1 MTKEYLVMIEGKP
14 HTVTVSD
21 ETEAL
26 LAAKAAGKASVGLWK
41 RDSGQDISMTKYL
54 IESVEDLSRE
64 YLEQVARKHLG
75 VPWVIAETER
85 LVLREFQP
93 GDEKE
98 TETGAGPGEKE
109 EGIFGSPG
117 LLREYIRDQ
126 YGFYGYGIW
135 AMTEKGSGK
144 IIGRAGVVNLTGE
157 WERAG
162 ASDALELGYRV
173 FAPYRRQ
180 GFALEACRG
189 VLGWYKEHMD
199 CPLYAKIDASNE
211 ASINVI
217 EKLGFSLTDQKYIG
231 SGQWLYLYGWN
242 C

>member
-85 LVLREFQP
+85 LVIREFQP

-98 TETGAGPGEKE
+98 TETGAGAGPGE
-109 EGIFGSPG
+109 
-117 LLREYIRDQ
+117 
-126 YGFYGYGIW
+126 
-135 AMTEKGSGK
+135 
-144 IIGRAGVVNLTGE
+144 IGRASC
-157 WERAG
+157 R
-162 ASDALELGYRV
+162 DRV
-173 FAPYRRQ
+173 CQY
-180 GFALEACRG
+180 
-189 VLGWYKEHMD
+189 V
-199 CPLYAKIDASNE
+199 
-211 ASINVI
+211 
-217 EKLGFSLTDQKYIG
+217 
-231 SGQWLYLYGWN
+231 
-242 C
+242 

>member
-1 MTKEYLVMIEGKP
+1 MQEQLTPLFGDYELIDTGHFEKLERFGRF
-14 HTVTVSD
+14 VTRRP
-21 ETEAL
+21 EPQA
-26 LAAKAAGKASVGLWK
+26 
-41 RDSGQDISMTKYL
+41 
-54 IESVEDLSRE
+54 
-64 YLEQVARKHLG
+64 
-75 VPWVIAETER
+75 
-85 LVLREFQP
+85 
-93 GDEKE
+93 
-98 TETGAGPGEKE
+98 
-109 EGIFGSPG
+109 
-117 LLREYIRDQ
+117 
-126 YGFYGYGIW
+126 IW
-135 AMTEKGSGK
+135 RPS
-144 IIGRAGVVNLTGE
+144 LPSGE

-217 EKLGFSLTDQKYIG
+217 ELGFSLTDQKYIG